1 MSYKRIK
8 IIKAL
13 KEYGF
18 EFTREGH
25 NHTIFTNGKT
35 NIPVGRHK
43 EISPKTTQRIAK
55 EIGVLWQEFKRKIN

>member
-1 MSYKRIK
+1 MSYKRAK
-8 IIKAL
+8 IVKAL
-13 KEYGF
+13 KGYGF

-35 NIPVGRHK
+35 NIPVGRHR

-55 EIGVLWQEFKRKIN
+55 EIGVPWQEFKRKIS